1 MDLRRKLIREV
12 LDSDKEIIKRASYIQ
27 FKNVPKNEVALLHH
41 QMDPEEAQKLG
52 ICVSSL
58 RKTLE
63 HKNNSSKMLLS
74 SGAKHTDKHIMN
86 LCGVEEVITMH
97 NYIVSV
103 YRKMG
108 HSNQTRVTMK
118 SIFASLE
125 GDTQSIVR
133 NMKLAVGRLT
143 RSPQMSPFLHAMR
156 RAVDSAKKEC
166 HQHNR

>member
-12 LDSDKEIIKRASYIQ
+12 LDSDRNINKQVAYIQ

-41 QMDPEEAQKLG
+41 QMDPEEVQKLG
-52 ICVSSL
+52 IFVSSL

-74 SGAKHTDKHIMN
+74 PVAKSIEKHIMN
-86 LCGVEEVITMH
+86 LCGVEEIITMY

-108 HSNQTRVTMK
+108 HSNQTRITMK

-125 GDTQSIVR
+125 GYTKSIVK
-133 NMKLAVGRLT
+133 NMRMFYGTPDKISSNVPL
-143 RSPQMSPFLHAMR
+143 SPRHEHL
-156 RAVDSAKKEC
+156 
-166 HQHNR
+166 